1 MSEFNLKKGQSI
13 DGQAAIS
20 RREGSER
27 HEFTTP
33 TDFYDRL
40 DDTEQRERLKNLRQR
55 AEASLKKVR

>member
-1 MSEFNLKKGQSI
+1 MNEFNLKKGQSI
-13 DGQAAIS
+13 DDQACKS
-20 RREGSER
+20 KREGSER

-40 DDTEQRERLKNLRQR
+40 DEKQRERLKNLQQR